1 MSLTELNSFGEEFLS
16 RIKKILPKGFDTK
29 DLTVLPT
36 GLVLM
41 PNSTKE
47 NQGFRPLGCPKC
59 LGKITSQDSGG
70 YPTIDGE
77 RLLTPEEANHSVAGI
92 SPELMSNLWLC
103 PNCRIPV
110 SSLLPQFD
118 MSAL

>member
-1 MSLTELNSFGEEFLS
+1 MSLTEITSFGEEFTS
-16 RIKKILPKGFDTK
+16 KVKKLLPKELSIK

-41 PNSTKE
+41 PNSKTEK
-47 NQGFRPLGCPKC
+47 QGFRPLGCPEC
-59 LGKITSQDSGG
+59 LGKETSQDSGG
-70 YPTIDGE
+70 YPTIGGK
-77 RLLTPEEANHSVAGI
+77 RLLTPEEAQHSVTNV

-103 PNCRIPV
+103 PNCRLPV

-118 MSAL
+118 LSAL

>member
-1 MSLTELNSFGEEFLS
+1 MSFIELNSFGEEFIS
-16 RIKKILPKGFDTK
+16 RIEQILPKEFNTK
-29 DLTVLPT
+29 DLKVLPT

-59 LGKITSQDSGG
+59 LGKTTSQDSGG
-70 YPTIDGE
+70 YPTIGGE
-77 RLLTPEEANHSVAGI
+77 RLLTPEEANHSLTDI
-92 SPELMSNLWLC
+92 SPELMTNLWLC
-103 PNCRIPV
+103 PNCLIPV